1 MVNKMVSIAYR
12 DPQVWRGLQPALSK
26 AHIRLRPVDTLVRV
40 KDWTNGLVVTTLA
53 RWLAY
58 ATRVDGSVVLAEDG
72 DSILLSKIA
81 EGDNAAVG
89 TLYSR
94 HHKRVYH
101 FVKRFVNQSDVA
113 EDVTNDVFIEVWQK
127 ASTFEG
133 RSKVSSWILGM
144 ARYKALSEIR
154 KRKNVHS
161 ASDEVFDAIEDDAD
175 TPEVVTQKLDKGT
188 ALKACIAALSKDHR
202 VVLDLVYYHEKSISE
217 VSEILDIPASTV
229 KTRAHYARKLLSAE
243 MARNGVDRGWP

>member
-1 MVNKMVSIAYR
+1 M
-12 DPQVWRGLQPALSK
+12 
-26 AHIRLRPVDTLVRV
+26 TLVAFQNGQDWNRLLSASGKDHVLGNRV
-40 KDWTNGLVVTTLA
+40 RIVPKTQGWTNGPVVTTLA
-53 RWLAY
+53 RWLAF
-58 ATRVDGSVVLAEDG
+58 ASWVAGSVVLTEDEDG
-72 DSILLSKIA
+72 ILLSKVA
-81 EGDNAAVG
+81 EGDNNAIG
-89 TLYSR
+89 TLYAR

-154 KRKNVHS
+154 KRRNIHS
-161 ASDEVFDAIEDDAD
+161 ASDEVFDTLEDDAD
-175 TPEVVTQKLDKGT
+175 TPEVVTQKLDKGA
-188 ALKACIAALSKDHR
+188 ALKTCIAALSKDHR
-202 VVLDLVYYHEKSISE
+202 LVLDLVYYHEKSMAE
-217 VSEILDIPASTV
+217 VAEILDIPASTV

-243 MARNGVDRGWP
+243 MAKLGVDRGWP